1 METFSNSARKKNHL
15 LPWECMAVCGSGGGG
30 DKGDWPCQRV
40 IALAYTGGEA
50 NLWDGTFSLNISSY
64 SIFYSPAVGRGAYLG
79 ML

>member
-1 METFSNSARKKNHL
+1 MPGKKIIYYLGNAWRFTDL
-15 LPWECMAVCGSGGGG
+15 GGG
-30 DKGDWPCQRV
+30 DKGDWPYQRV

-50 NLWDGTFSLNISSY
+50 NLWDETFSLNISSY

>member
-1 METFSNSARKKNHL
+1 M
-15 LPWECMAVCGSGGGG
+15 GGN
-30 DKGDWPCQRV
+30 KGDWPYQRV

-50 NLWDGTFSLNISSY
+50 NLWDETFSLNISSY

>member
-15 LPWECMAVCGSGGGG
+15 LPWECMAVYGSGGGNR
-30 DKGDWPCQRV
+30 GDWPYQRV

-50 NLWDGTFSLNISSY
+50 NLWDETFSLNISSY
-64 SIFYSPAVGRGAYLG
+64 SIFYSPAVGGGAYLG

>member
-1 METFSNSARKKNHL
+1 MPGKKIIYYLGNAWRFTDL
-15 LPWECMAVCGSGGGG
+15 GGGG
-30 DKGDWPCQRV
+30 GKKGDWPYQRV

-50 NLWDGTFSLNISSY
+50 NLWDETFSLNISSY

>member
-1 METFSNSARKKNHL
+1 MPGKKIIYYLGNAWRFTDL
-15 LPWECMAVCGSGGGG
+15 GGN
-30 DKGDWPCQRV
+30 KGDWPYQRV

-50 NLWDGTFSLNISSY
+50 NLWDETFSLNISSY